1 MEICSVANPR
11 QSMEITI
18 SPFQPIVIPEA
29 FAMSPFEDP
38 DICRAVLD
46 SLSVGVYLVDPERRI
61 IFWNAGAER
70 ISGYLRH
77 EVVGRCCRDEI
88 LVHSNEQGRVVC
100 SSACPLQMAIRDG
113 QHGESHLY
121 LHHRNG
127 HRIPVVV
134 RAVPIL
140 DRAGKIVGAAESF
153 EEARSSCTVERREQH
168 TISPRYL
175 DPVTQLANQTFCRVR
190 LRIFLSTYAAERL
203 PFSVLLLRIAALDQF
218 VLEHGAEAG
227 RLLVRAVGETLGNTV
242 RTNDFAGRWAEDEFL
257 MILPGCD
264 GNYAPLI
271 GERISSVA
279 DAASIHWWGD
289 ELSAAVSFGVATVQ
303 EDDSLEA
310 LMERAQE
317 SLGQHRNKAAGAAG
331 H

>member
-1 MEICSVANPR
+1 
-11 QSMEITI
+11 
-18 SPFQPIVIPEA
+18 
-29 FAMSPFEDP
+29 MSPFEDP

-46 SLSVGVYLVDPERRI
+46 SLSVGVYLVDHERRI

-88 LVHSNEQGRVVC
+88 LVHSL
-100 SSACPLQMAIRDG
+100 SMAGGLFRTARLNGIRMDNL
-113 QHGESHLY
+113 ESHLY

-127 HRIPVVV
+127 HHIPVVV
-134 RAVPIL
+134 SSSIL
-140 DRAGKIVGAAESF
+140 DRAGKIGAAEVLRVRAL
-153 EEARSSCTVERREQH
+153 ARWNDANNTP
-168 TISPRYL
+168 ISPRYL
-175 DPVTQLANQTFCRVR
+175 DPVTRLANQTFCRVR
-190 LRIFLSTYAAERL
+190 LRIFLSTFAAERL
-203 PFSVLLLRIAALDQF
+203 PFSVLLVRIADLDQF
-218 VLEHGAEAG
+218 MLEHGSEAG
-227 RLLVRAVGETLGNTV
+227 RLLIRAVGETLGNTV
-242 RTNDFAGRWAEDEFL
+242 RTNDVAGRWAEDELL
-257 MILPGCD
+257 MILPGC
-264 GNYAPLI
+264 GGKYAPLI
-271 GERISSVA
+271 GERIASVA
-279 DAASIHWWGD
+279 NAASIHWWGD